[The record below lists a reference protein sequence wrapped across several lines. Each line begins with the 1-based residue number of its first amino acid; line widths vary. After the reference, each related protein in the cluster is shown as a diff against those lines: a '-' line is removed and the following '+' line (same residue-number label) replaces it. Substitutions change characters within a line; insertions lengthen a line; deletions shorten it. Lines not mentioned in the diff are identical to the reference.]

1 MVFEEVYNT
10 FSELKKVLEEK
21 KQAIIK
27 KDLEKIATCD
37 EMSLALCEKIQKYNL
52 DKENDFSQEQK
63 ASLKALGGEIKVIQE
78 NNEILIKH
86 SLDVI
91 NNILTGIL
99 NIAQNE
105 KNSYNEKGIGLKNS
119 ESLDISSITEEA

>member
-1 MVFEEVYNT
+1 MFEEVYNT
-10 FSELKKVLEEK
+10 FLELKTALSEKKDAIIKKNLEKLAIQDENIVVLCEKIKKYNFDKENNFTEEEK
-21 KQAIIK
+21 KQ
-27 KDLEKIATCD
+27 L
-37 EMSLALCEKIQKYNL
+37 
-52 DKENDFSQEQK
+52 KE
-63 ASLKALGGEIKVIQE
+63 LGGEIKVLQE

-105 KNSYNEKGIGLKNS
+105 KSSYNAKGVGCSNS
-119 ESLDISSITEEA
+119 ECLDISSITEEA

>member
-1 MVFEEVYNT
+1 MEFEEVYNT
-10 FSELKKVLEEK
+10 FSELKNTLEEK

-27 KDLEKIATCD
+27 KNLEKIASCD
-37 EMSLALCEKIQKYNL
+37 ETSIALCEKIQKFNL
-52 DKENDFSQEQK
+52 DKPNDFTNEQK
-63 ASLKALGGEIKVIQE
+63 AKLGQNIKVLEE

-105 KNSYNEKGIGLKNS
+105 KSSYNEKGIGLRNS
-119 ESLDISSITEEA
+119 ESLDISSITEET